1 MLFNEVLQNLPIK
14 KVGLITLRMSKFKI
28 LNSYLWLIHSD
39 FLLYCLNFYFWD
51 LRNWIFLTSVALKN
65 LNSRPK
71 SSNFGFLNFKYA
83 LKTRHWA
90 DNLKNIVLYLACYF
104 WFLLIKM
111 SVMFLLASIW
121 LPLLCSWR
129 THVLWL
135 RLQSF
140 KLSDHP

>member
-1 MLFNEVLQNLPIK
+1 MLSLYKK
-14 KVGLITLRMSKFKI
+14 KVEFIAYTFIFELWKIWFLELLRPSKTFVQGQK
-28 LNSYLWLIHSD
+28 
-39 FLLYCLNFYFWD
+39 C
-51 LRNWIFLTSVALKN
+51 
-65 LNSRPK
+65 
-71 SSNFGFLNFKYA
+71 SNFGFLNFKYA

-129 THVLWL
+129 THILWI

-140 KLSDHP
+140 KLRDHPCTVSIFSLKNIRYRKREKQD